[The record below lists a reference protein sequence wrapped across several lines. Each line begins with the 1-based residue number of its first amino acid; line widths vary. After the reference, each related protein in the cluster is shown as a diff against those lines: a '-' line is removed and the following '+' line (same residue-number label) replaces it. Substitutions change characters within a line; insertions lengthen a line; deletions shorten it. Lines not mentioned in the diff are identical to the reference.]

1 MILVCTDC
9 HKKLG
14 YGMRDKDL
22 RSMGIVKR
30 TNYLAGKKKPK
41 RKGGRTAT
49 FCFCGGIYKKVGRW

>member
-1 MILVCTDC
+1 
-9 HKKLG
+9 
-14 YGMRDKDL
+14 MRDKDL

>member
-1 MILVCTDC
+1 
-9 HKKLG
+9 
-14 YGMRDKDL
+14 MRDKDL

-41 RKGGRTAT
+41 RKGARRGGRTAT